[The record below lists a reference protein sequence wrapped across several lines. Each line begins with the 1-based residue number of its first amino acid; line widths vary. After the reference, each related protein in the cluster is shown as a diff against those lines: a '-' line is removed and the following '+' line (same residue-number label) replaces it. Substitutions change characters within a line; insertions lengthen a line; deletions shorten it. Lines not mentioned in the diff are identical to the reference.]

1 MGKIMSERKITVAA
15 TQMACS
21 PNTDTN
27 LAKAESLVR
36 KAKDTWT
43 QLLYPWLGTTII
55 VVMMYHPRRPIDP
68 PFLYLSRFDEIYSAH
83 SGPLAPSSRRHKS
96 VTHLCALADSTLVEV
111 VDNEV

>member
-36 KAKDTWT
+36 KANDTWT
-43 QLLYPWLGTTII
+43 QLLYPWL
-55 VVMMYHPRRPIDP
+55 
-68 PFLYLSRFDEIYSAH
+68 
-83 SGPLAPSSRRHKS
+83 
-96 VTHLCALADSTLVEV
+96 
-111 VDNEV
+111 